1 MNNKKFVIPQV
12 KVDENEVNEVEK
24 KSTAFKREPFVS
36 SVFGTK
42 VKDEI
47 TFSGAQFGNKGRQ
60 YDAFR
65 DKEDRVI
72 KDDYKDYITY
82 RDNLY
87 SEVKP
92 EVKANNQPVRIVEE
106 VLPKQTT
113 IVYRSE
119 ESDTRIVEEFDNLHQ
134 NPAYNDI
141 YIDIEDEDEIP
152 PLSKYENTLAAAQRP
167 VEVQK
172 QTVQRPVETVQRP
185 VETVQRP
192 VETVQKPKPT
202 AEKKSSEPAL
212 KTRGKYLAPPFSLLK
227 KGKPIRQTDMSAV
240 HYQREKIDSTLS
252 EFSIN
257 GHVVH
262 FTKGPAVTQF
272 EVQLDPGVK
281 VQKVKGIANNFMA
294 ALKAKSIRI
303 QAPIPGKSTVGIEVP
318 NTVTDLVLFGELL
331 QDESFIND
339 NNPMNVV
346 LGLDLSGKPV
356 FLNLAKMPHC
366 LIGGTTGSGKSVCIN
381 SIIASIIYKAHPD
394 DVKLILIDPKI
405 IEFSNYED
413 MPHLATPIITEPKV
427 ATAALKW
434 AVEEMQ
440 NRYQLF
446 RTLRVREYE
455 EYAKA
460 AATNINVKHI
470 PYIVIVID
478 ELADLMLVSGND
490 VEDYIQRLTQKGRAS
505 GIHLIVATQRPSV
518 DVIKGT
524 IKTNIPTR
532 IAFLVK
538 TQVDSSIILD
548 HSGAEKLLGHGDMLY
563 NDSVSEQRLQ
573 GAYISSEEILAVTN
587 YVRKNGDANFMFT
600 QAELEEKL
608 VNAELNDGINDEF
621 FPIIARFVVENN
633 SASINRIQK
642 TFGVGFNRAQAI
654 MQGLEDLGIVSEN
667 LGSRAR
673 TVEVNSDQLEG
684 LLEDL

>member
-1 MNNKKFVIPQV
+1 MIMKKRTFVIPQLSLDEEEKAKEENV
-12 KVDENEVNEVEK
+12 KPTTY
-24 KSTAFKREPFVS
+24 KSEPFVS

-47 TFSGAQFGNKGRQ
+47 TFSGAQFGNQGRQ

-65 DKEDRVI
+65 DRDKRI
-72 KDDYKDYITY
+72 IQDDYKAYVTIKNEDLSIKKESPAPKIISNSIPVNPNPTPV
-82 RDNLY
+82 R
-87 SEVKP
+87 EQ
-92 EVKANNQPVRIVEE
+92 EVRIVEE
-106 VLPKQTT
+106 YGQINTYDDEDT
-113 IVYRSE
+113 ENIRGSE
-119 ESDTRIVEEFDNLHQ
+119 PEVVEFSRVEERPQ
-134 NPAYNDI
+134 PQPEVVPPVKKIIRQPEPVAPTKPAPSKKGKYVA
-141 YIDIEDEDEIP
+141 P
-152 PLSKYENTLAAAQRP
+152 PLSL
-167 VEVQK
+167 
-172 QTVQRPVETVQRP
+172 
-185 VETVQRP
+185 
-192 VETVQKPKPT
+192 
-202 AEKKSSEPAL
+202 L
-212 KTRGKYLAPPFSLLK
+212 KRGKPV
-227 KGKPIRQTDMSAV
+227 RQGDVSAV
-240 HYQREKIDSTLS
+240 LYQRERIDTTLK
-252 EFSIN
+252 EFNIP
-257 GHVVH
+257 GQVVNY
-262 FTKGPAVTQF
+262 TKGPAVTQF
-272 EVQLDPGVK
+272 EVQLEPGVK
-281 VQKVKGIANNFMA
+281 VQKVKTISNNLMA
-294 ALKAKSIRI
+294 SLKAKSIRI

-318 NTVTDLVLFGELL
+318 NAVTDYVFFGELL
-331 QDESFIND
+331 QDPEFLND
-339 NNPMNVV
+339 GNPMNVV

-356 FLNLAKMPHC
+356 YLNITKMPHC

-381 SIIASIIYKAHPD
+381 SMIVSILYKAHPD

-413 MPHLATPIITEPKV
+413 IPHLATPVITEPKV

-446 RTLRVREYE
+446 RSYRVREYE
-455 EYAKA
+455 EYAKLA
-460 AATNINVKHI
+460 ANDINVKPI

-532 IAFLVK
+532 IAFMVK
-538 TQVDSSIILD
+538 TQIDSSIILD

-573 GAYISSEEILAVTN
+573 GAYISSEEIKAVTN
-587 YVRKNGDANFMFT
+587 YIREKADAEFMFT
-600 QAELEEKL
+600 QEDLEAKMET
-608 VNAELNDGINDEF
+608 NEYNDGISDEF
-621 FPIIARFVVENN
+621 FPIVARFVVENN

-642 TFGVGFNRAQAI
+642 TFGIGFNRAQAI
-654 MQGLEDLGIVSEN
+654 MQGLEELGIVSEN

-673 TVEVNSDQLEG
+673 TVEVNLEQLEG
-684 LLEDL
+684 ILEEI

>member
-1 MNNKKFVIPQV
+1 MKNKTFVIPQV
-12 KVDENEVNEVEK
+12 ALDEEEKEKNETVK
-24 KSTAFKREPFVS
+24 PTSYKCEPFVS
-36 SVFGTK
+36 SVFGTN

-47 TFSGAQFGNKGRQ
+47 TFSGAQFGNRGRQ

-65 DKEDRVI
+65 DQDKKI
-72 KDDYKDYITY
+72 IQDDYKAYITI
-82 RDNLY
+82 RNDDLG
-87 SEVKP
+87 VKHENTAP
-92 EVKANNQPVRIVEE
+92 KIISNSIPVTPINNQDVDEEIRIVEE
-106 VLPKQTT
+106 YGQTDFYQDVSYT
-113 IVYRSE
+113 
-119 ESDTRIVEEFDNLHQ
+119 DNLRESEPTH
-134 NPAYNDI
+134 
-141 YIDIEDEDEIP
+141 EEIKRVEIPKAPQPEPITPIRKEIKKPESAPVKKENTSQVKKGTYVAP
-152 PLSKYENTLAAAQRP
+152 PLSL
-167 VEVQK
+167 
-172 QTVQRPVETVQRP
+172 
-185 VETVQRP
+185 
-192 VETVQKPKPT
+192 
-202 AEKKSSEPAL
+202 L
-212 KTRGKYLAPPFSLLK
+212 KRGKPV
-227 KGKPIRQTDMSAV
+227 RQGDMSAV
-240 HYQREKIDSTLS
+240 LYQRERIDATLR
-252 EFSIN
+252 EFNIP
-257 GHVVH
+257 GQVVH

-272 EVQLDPGVK
+272 EVQLEPGVK
-281 VQKVKGIANNFMA
+281 VQKVKTIADNLMA
-294 ALKAKSIRI
+294 NLKAKSIRV

-318 NTVTDLVLFGELL
+318 NSITDFVLFGELL
-331 QDESFIND
+331 QEPDFLND
-339 NNPMNVV
+339 GNPMNVV

-356 FLNLAKMPHC
+356 HLNLTKMPHC

-381 SIIASIIYKAHPD
+381 AMIASILYKAHPD

-413 MPHLATPIITEPKV
+413 IPHLATPVITEPKV

-446 RTLRVREYE
+446 RTLRVREYD
-455 EYAKA
+455 EYAKL
-460 AATNINVKHI
+460 AATNINVHPI
-470 PYIVIVID
+470 PYIVIIID

-532 IAFLVK
+532 IAFMVK

-573 GAYISSEEILAVTN
+573 GAYISSEEIKAVTDYIRHN
-587 YVRKNGDANFMFT
+587 SDAAFMFT
-600 QAELEEKL
+600 QEDLEAKMET
-608 VNAELNDGINDEF
+608 NEYNDGINDEY
-621 FPIIARFVVENN
+621 FPVIARFVVENN

-642 TFGVGFNRAQAI
+642 TFGIGFNRAQAI

-673 TVEVNSDQLEG
+673 TVEVNLDQLEG
-684 LLEDL
+684 ILEEL